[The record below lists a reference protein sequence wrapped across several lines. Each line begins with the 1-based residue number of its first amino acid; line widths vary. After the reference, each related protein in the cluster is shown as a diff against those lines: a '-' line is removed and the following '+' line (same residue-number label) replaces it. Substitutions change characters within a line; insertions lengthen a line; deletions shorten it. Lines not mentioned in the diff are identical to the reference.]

1 MKITFFRL
9 LSVLLFFAFNAG
21 LVAAQSIQDN
31 DPPNISFIQP
41 FSGNFSGEL
50 FLFASVEDGGSGVKS
65 VEFGYALLGDRI
77 TWLQGEDSGST
88 YWLRSFD
95 TSTVGDGTYNISV
108 RATDVAG
115 NQNRSLNVAML
126 IFDNNDPFVNLLSP
140 ENATNVS
147 GIIELS
153 ALAVDDGTG
162 VESVEFVYGLPGV
175 LNRRISADKGPS
187 GRWNASLDTS
197 ALNDGTYELFA
208 RGVDFLGMEGNSS
221 SVIFSVDN
229 TPPEVSLTAPAV
241 GDYSGVL
248 GFSATSSDDSGVV
261 LVEFGYGSSG
271 GVTGWISGHETESG
285 VWNGSLNTAD
295 VPDGSYY
302 VSVRS
307 TDLAGNQKVLMN
319 VTLVVFDNEGPSV
332 EILSPADGGSAGGV
346 FELSA
351 SSEDAGV
358 GVSRVE
364 FVYGSDG
371 TVPDTVI
378 PASQNQDGSWSGVLN
393 TLNLAE
399 GAYRLVVESVDLLGQ
414 RNSDSVRFF
423 VDNTLPQVSLTAPG
437 EGNYSGILKLSARAD
452 DGLSSVDVD
461 FGYSRSGGAVEW
473 FNGIESRNGAWT
485 GSLNTS
491 ELVDGKYNL
500 SVRATDSAGNENVSM
515 DVVEILSDNTLP
527 YVSPIDPGEG
537 NYSGI
542 LNFSAVASDGL
553 SRVRSVQFGYSRSG
567 GSIVWFDAREDDGL
581 WKGSLDTRQ
590 LSDGSY
596 NFSARA
602 TDFAGNTD
610 AFYGFWNVS
619 IDNPETRSRRSNRG
633 SRSRGGGG
641 GIISTNATAT
651 ILGTTRSQMWDSITA
666 GSNATFTVAG
676 SGIPVSEIRF
686 TAIQDLKDFELTLTA
701 LNETPSGVSGSYEG
715 VIYRYFN
722 LTGSNVGSVPISSVV
737 IAFSVNRSFLSEN
750 NASVDDVIL
759 LQHAYGQWYGFETL
773 STGSDAENYYYEAES
788 FGLPLHAI
796 ALIMLPETYG
806 VVILYDA
813 VKLNLSNESSANESG
828 TPAESVVP
836 ASSERVEQ
844 AGVPEQSVSTGS
856 SGLQRLIYAA
866 IGVFGVITLAGA
878 IVLMYVTRR
887 NQKSIDEF
895 ASDPPVDNFENV
907 PDEVT
912 LDSFEDPYD
921 LDKPVQKSGNERR
934 LDNQPNQAR
943 STVSGNNVKSPGN
956 N

>member
-9 LSVLLFFAFNAG
+9 FSVFLFFAFNAG
-21 LVAAQSIQDN
+21 FVAAQSIQDS
-31 DPPNISFIQP
+31 DPPNVSFIQP

-50 FLFASVEDGGSGVKS
+50 FLVASVEDGGSGVKS
-65 VEFGYALLGDRI
+65 VEFGYALLGGRI
-77 TWLQGEDSGST
+77 TWLQAEDGGST
-88 YWLRSFD
+88 YWWLHSFN

-126 IFDNNDPFVNLLSP
+126 IFDNNDPFVNLISP

-162 VESVEFVYGLPGV
+162 VESVEFVYGLSGV

-229 TPPEVSLTAPAV
+229 TPPEVSLTAPAE
-241 GDYSGVL
+241 GNYSGVL
-248 GFSATSSDDSGVV
+248 DFSATSSDDLSGVV

-271 GVTGWISGHETESG
+271 GVTGWISGRETESG

-307 TDLAGNQKVLMN
+307 TDLTGNQNVLMN

-332 EILSPADGGSAGGV
+332 EILSPEDGGSAGGV

-358 GVSRVE
+358 GISRVE
-364 FVYGSDG
+364 FVYGPDG

-378 PASQNQDGSWSGVLN
+378 PASQSQDGSWIGVLN

-423 VDNTLPQVSLTAPG
+423 VDNTLPEVSLTAPG

-452 DGLSSVDVD
+452 DGRSSVEVD

-473 FNGIESRNGAWT
+473 FNGTGARNGVWT

-491 ELVDGKYNL
+491 ELADGKYNL
-500 SVRATDSAGNENVSM
+500 SVRATDSAGNENVSTG
-515 DVVEILSDNTLP
+515 VVEILSDNTRP

-553 SRVRSVQFGYSRSG
+553 SGVKLVEFGYSRSG

-619 IDNPETRSRRSNRG
+619 IDNPETISRRS
-633 SRSRGGGG
+633 SRRSSGGGG
-641 GIISTNATAT
+641 GGSIISTNATAT
-651 ILGTTRSQMWDSITA
+651 ILGTTRSQTWDSIPA
-666 GSNATFTVAG
+666 GSNATFRVVG

-686 TAIQDLKDFELTLTA
+686 TAVQDLKDFELTITA

-722 LTGSNVGSVPISSVV
+722 LTGSNVRGVPVSSVV
-737 IAFSVNRSFLSEN
+737 VAFSVNRSFLSEN

-759 LQHAYGQWYGFETL
+759 LQHGDGQWYGFETL
-773 STGSDAENYYYEAES
+773 STGSDAENYYYEAQS
-788 FGLPLHAI
+788 FGLSLHAI
-796 ALIMLPETYG
+796 ALIVPPETYG
-806 VVILYDA
+806 VATLYDA
-813 VKLNLSNESSANESG
+813 VKLNLSNESSTI
-828 TPAESVVP
+828 TPGQPP
-836 ASSERVEQ
+836 AASERTGQ
-844 AGVPEQSVSTGS
+844 ADVPEQPGSTES
-856 SGLQRLIYAA
+856 SGWGNLIYLA
-866 IGVFGVITLAGA
+866 IGVVGVITLAGA
-878 IVLMYVTRR
+878 IVVMYVMHREE
-887 NQKSIDEF
+887 KSLDQFEN
-895 ASDPPVDNFENV
+895 SGPPVENFKNV

-912 LDSFEDPYD
+912 FDSFEDPYD
-921 LDKPVQKSGNERR
+921 LDRPLQKSGKESR
-934 LDNQPNQAR
+934 LGLP
-943 STVSGNNVKSPGN
+943 PGPD
-956 N
+956 